1 MSGILV
7 RLTLS
12 SGARILQCCR
22 LSDRAV
28 RSQVKLFNTEEYYLF
43 HGGHGGVESLMIR
56 SSPSSGKD

>member
-28 RSQVKLFNTEEYYLF
+28 RSQVKFFNTEEYYF
-43 HGGHGGVESLMIR
+43 MVDMVESLMIR

>member
-1 MSGILV
+1 MMSGILV

-28 RSQVKLFNTEEYYLF
+28 RSQVKLFNTEEYYF
-43 HGGHGGVESLMIR
+43 MVDMVESLMIR